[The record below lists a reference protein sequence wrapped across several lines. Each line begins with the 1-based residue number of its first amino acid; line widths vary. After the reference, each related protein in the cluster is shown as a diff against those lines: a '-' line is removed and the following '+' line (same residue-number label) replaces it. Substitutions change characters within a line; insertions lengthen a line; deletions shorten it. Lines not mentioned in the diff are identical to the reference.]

1 MLCFLCGKKIGLWR
15 KLVDQQY
22 CSSAHRKEA
31 RLASAQAFREEDDP
45 EQWSVARS
53 RDKRKDRN
61 GSGRP
66 NATAGQTASIFA
78 FLTVGGL
85 LIAALL
91 LPGPGPGAAFPQ
103 VSLDPSIKRGL
114 LSRAGD
120 AVGDLV
126 RSQAPITLHH
136 EFRSGFTDWVT
147 VSSRVA
153 TNVDDPR
160 DWMSAS
166 RPAISRPVSL
176 RLWERSSSL
185 QNYQMEFQGQMEGHS
200 LSWAFR
206 ASNGNNYYANKLVV
220 AKPGAV
226 NNAGLVRYAVV
237 DGRETSP
244 VRLPLPVR
252 LERGIS
258 YRVRMTVQDDHF
270 ITYLNGQVISSW
282 SDSALKRGGVG
293 FFEDQNDPQKVAW
306 VSLSEHD
313 SFMGRMLAHFSLFL
327 MPAPPQ

>member
-1 MLCFLCGKKIGLWR
+1 MLCFLCGKKIGMFR

-22 CSSAHRKEA
+22 CSTVHRKEA
-31 RLASAQAFREEDDP
+31 KLASAQAFREEDDL
-45 EQWSVARS
+45 ENWSVARS
-53 RDKRKDRN
+53 KDKKK
-61 GSGRP
+61 GSARP

-85 LIAALL
+85 LVAALL

-114 LSRAGD
+114 VDRAGD
-120 AVGDLV
+120 AVGELV

-136 EFRSGFTDWVT
+136 EFRSGFNDWVT
-147 VSSRVA
+147 VASRIGS
-153 TNVDDPR
+153 NVDDPR
-160 DWMSAS
+160 DWLNAQ
-166 RPAISRPVSL
+166 RPALSRPVSL
-176 RLWERSSSL
+176 RLWERSSAL

-206 ASNGNNYYANKLVV
+206 AANGNNYYATKLVI
-220 AKPGAV
+220 AKPGAF

-237 DGRETSP
+237 DGRETGA
-244 VRLPLPVR
+244 VRLPLPVN
-252 LERGIS
+252 LERGVN

-282 SDSALKRGGVG
+282 SDNILKRGGVG

-306 VSLSEHD
+306 VSVSERD
-313 SFMGRMLAHFSLFL
+313 SFMGRMLAHFSLFVV
-327 MPAPPQ
+327 PGQPVD